1 MAQFDTITCVT
12 DLGNEDESVGLLHSV
27 LHELSPTSKVIDLCH
42 DIKPGDIRAGALM
55 LARSVPYLSPGLVLA
70 SVGDLAGRPAIA
82 VSVGEGQSVLVGPD
96 NGLLG
101 AAVAVVGG
109 ASQAVQLTNQD
120 LHNSSPG
127 VIHPARDIIAPVVGY
142 VAAGGSLLELGQE
155 IEPAL
160 LLPSL
165 VPVPRTET
173 DGAISAEVIRRTRQG
188 AAQLNIDRDTLSG
201 LGDVIILEF
210 GDERR
215 VVRLQH
221 PDEVNPGQLALVDD
235 EYGLL
240 AIATGQQEGVVPD
253 ELAVGAEVMLRE
265 AT

>member
-1 MAQFDTITCVT
+1 M
-12 DLGNEDESVGLLHSV
+12 VGH
-27 LHELSPTSKVIDLCH
+27 
-42 DIKPGDIRAGALM
+42 
-55 LARSVPYLSPGLVLA
+55 
-70 SVGDLAGRPAIA
+70 
-82 VSVGEGQSVLVGPD
+82 
-96 NGLLG
+96 
-101 AAVAVVGG
+101 
-109 ASQAVQLTNQD
+109 
-120 LHNSSPG
+120 
-127 VIHPARDIIAPVVGY
+127 
-142 VAAGGSLLELGQE
+142 VAAGGSILELGQE

-210 GDERR
+210 GDDRR
-215 VVRLQH
+215 VVRVQH

>member
-1 MAQFDTITCVT
+1 M
-12 DLGNEDESVGLLHSV
+12 
-27 LHELSPTSKVIDLCH
+27 
-42 DIKPGDIRAGALM
+42 
-55 LARSVPYLSPGLVLA
+55 
-70 SVGDLAGRPAIA
+70 
-82 VSVGEGQSVLVGPD
+82 
-96 NGLLG
+96 
-101 AAVAVVGG
+101 
-109 ASQAVQLTNQD
+109 QLTNQD
-120 LHNSSPG
+120 LQNSSPG
-127 VIHPARDIIAPVVGY
+127 VIHRARDIIAPVVGY

-188 AAQLNIDRDTLSG
+188 AAHLNIARDTLSSF
-201 LGDVIILEF
+201 GDVIILEF
-210 GDERR
+210 GDDRR
-215 VVRLQH
+215 VVRIQH
-221 PDEVNPGQLALVDD
+221 PDEVNTRQLPLVDD

-240 AIATGQQEGVVPD
+240 AIARGEQEGVVPD